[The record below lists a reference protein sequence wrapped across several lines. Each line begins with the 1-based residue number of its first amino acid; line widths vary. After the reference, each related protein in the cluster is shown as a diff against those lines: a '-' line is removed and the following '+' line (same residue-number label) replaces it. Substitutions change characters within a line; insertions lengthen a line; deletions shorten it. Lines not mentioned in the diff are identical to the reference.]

1 MSRIFLPLLL
11 TLCLVQNSF
20 AANFHSGH
28 GSDHQK
34 IFHAFT
40 VEADSGKARDG
51 SARSWDLDG
60 WVGSD
65 YNKLWLK
72 SEGKKS
78 ENMIRNLKFRSFTAK
93 ILDNFGM
100 LKLVCAMILK
110 PTSLHI
116 LSII

>member
-11 TLCLVQNSF
+11 TLCLAQNSF
-20 AANFHSGH
+20 AALPHNSH

-40 VEADSGKARDG
+40 VEADAGEALDG

-72 SEGKKS
+72 SEGKKFGKYDK
-78 ENMIRNLKFRSFTAK
+78 NLKFRRFTAK
-93 ILDNFGM
+93 ILSNFGM
-100 LKLVCAMILK
+100 CKLVCAMILK
-110 PTSLHI
+110 PTSLQI
-116 LSII
+116 LLII